1 MVFRTR
7 SSAWATHIVAWLL
20 SISFP
25 VLFMAQELPHG
36 NSIAGIRFPI
46 AYFEFYLLFGLVFYI
61 NLFYLLP
68 RFYARKKYVVYALS
82 VIGLLAIVLAA
93 RPFDHLVRQSKQT
106 AKPAV
111 ANCGGQDKRYRAFN
125 RPGPHFDIM
134 SLFIFTMLTGLG
146 TVMHSKKE
154 LENSKKRALLAEAD
168 RANAE
173 LSFLKAQINP
183 HFIYNTLNNIYT
195 LCITGSPHAA
205 ESIMKLSKIMRYITD
220 EAETNFVDLQD
231 ELDCIDN
238 FIELQKLRLGKKT
251 KVIYKVEGNAQWH
264 KIPPLV
270 LMTFVE
276 NVFKYGVNNRELAFL
291 NISILI
297 TEKQICLYT
306 QNRDFQKGREDNRK
320 GLGIANTRQRLELL
334 YPGRHILSIDQ
345 NNNLFTLN
353 LVLNS

>member
-1 MVFRTR
+1 MVSRTR
-7 SSAWATHIVAWLL
+7 SSVVATHIVAWLL

-25 VLFMAQELPHG
+25 VLFMVRELPHG
-36 NSIAGIRFPI
+36 TSIAEIRFPI
-46 AYFEFYLLFGLVFYI
+46 AYFEFYSLFGLVFYI

-68 RFYARKKYVVYALS
+68 RFYARRKYLIYIASVVS
-82 VIGLLAIVLAA
+82 MLAIVLIAK
-93 RPFDHLVRQSKQT
+93 PFEHLVRQSKHTQ
-106 AKPAV
+106 PQRV
-111 ANCGGQDKRYRAFN
+111 ANCEGQNKNYKAFN
-125 RPGPHFDIM
+125 RQSTHFDMM

-154 LENSKKRALLAEAD
+154 LDNSKKRALLAEAD

-195 LCITGSPHAA
+195 LCITGSPHAG

-220 EAETNFVDLQD
+220 EAETNFVDLKD

-238 FIELQKLRLGKKT
+238 FIELQKLRLGKKN
-251 KVIYKVEGNAQWH
+251 KLIYKVEGNPQWH

-276 NVFKYGVNNRELAFL
+276 NVFKYGVNNREVSFL

-297 TEKQICLYT
+297 TEKQVSLYT
-306 QNRDFQKGREDNRK
+306 QNRDFRKGDEQNRK

-334 YPGRHILSIDQ
+334 YPDRHILSIDR